1 MNETI
6 IDAPAEVTAYLDQI
20 RNLADAKRDALGF
33 LPATA
38 YEEAATKGCL
48 WVAVE
53 GSAKKLRG
61 YLFFGVRFPRLRV
74 YQVYVCPEFRSSGT
88 ARTLIEK
95 LKSYGEDHDYL
106 TITARVASD
115 LPANGFWRNLGFNI
129 IGRQSGGS
137 RGRTINRY
145 ALALDVPSLFGRGQP
160 VSEGT
165 EQTLHVRPVL
175 ETRSYVIDLNV
186 LFDVLRDRDQGEAIR
201 VLSMGFDSDMRL
213 AVTSEFTRELER
225 RSPRSND
232 PVLKLARA
240 LPTLPQPRQEVLNPL
255 VGDLRRQG
263 LSTGSPKTG
272 RRAANDAS
280 DLIHLASC
288 IHHRV
293 YGFITR
299 DGSILQ
305 RAEELHA
312 KYNLRIISP
321 ADLWEPFK
329 DLGIRRE
336 RMTAVVGQQEIEIAA
351 FDERDRTK
359 VERFLRAVGIPV
371 GDIST
376 CLAPGTTVFP
386 KTISVVRTGQRILG
400 IGSWADRPGAGRE
413 SVARLYVD
421 EDSQYVDRTVDH
433 LLEHSIVFGYRVGA
447 RKSAK
452 WCAAS
457 CAGADT
463 WSMARGSGRGGG
475 SKAPRREQEP
485 RDKRIEELQRE
496 NVKLNEDLVRTIR
509 DRDRW
514 KRRSEHLEKQ
524 LDAARRAGRRQA
536 APFAKDRRQGRGG
549 RPGRRPGAG
558 YGRQGRRR
566 RPPRVDETHAAR
578 VPKACPACG
587 GAVEVAR
594 VAAQYQEDLPPVHP
608 IVRRFDI
615 EVGHCSQCRRRVQ
628 GRHRLQTSDA
638 LGAASVQLGPG
649 AVSLAVELH
658 TELGV
663 PLAKVAHVL
672 RTRFGVH
679 VTPGGLARLLHR
691 AARDAGPAYREL
703 CRQVRNA
710 PVVTPD
716 ETGWRVGAKP
726 HWLWTCVTPETTV
739 YAICPGRSFDDAATL
754 LGTDY
759 SGVLVRDGWVVYR
772 CYKGLHQ
779 SCINHLANRCRKLRE
794 GHPRSPWGP
803 AVLAVLRAGL
813 AARDRCNAGEMS
825 EHGLASVRGRL
836 EARLGRLIDAPP
848 RIPDA
853 QRFANHLATEFPAV
867 FLFLRD
873 PSIDATNWRAEQAI
887 RPAVVIRKVCGGNRT
902 RQGADTQQVLSSVV
916 RTARQRG
923 LDLPRLITEMLRARE
938 PVVPEAFGL
947 PPPPA

>member
-1 MNETI
+1 
-6 IDAPAEVTAYLDQI
+6 
-20 RNLADAKRDALGF
+20 
-33 LPATA
+33 
-38 YEEAATKGCL
+38 
-48 WVAVE
+48 
-53 GSAKKLRG
+53 
-61 YLFFGVRFPRLRV
+61 
-74 YQVYVCPEFRSSGT
+74 
-88 ARTLIEK
+88 
-95 LKSYGEDHDYL
+95 
-106 TITARVASD
+106 
-115 LPANGFWRNLGFNI
+115 
-129 IGRQSGGS
+129 
-137 RGRTINRY
+137 
-145 ALALDVPSLFGRGQP
+145 
-160 VSEGT
+160 
-165 EQTLHVRPVL
+165 
-175 ETRSYVIDLNV
+175 
-186 LFDVLRDRDQGEAIR
+186 
-201 VLSMGFDSDMRL
+201 
-213 AVTSEFTRELER
+213 
-225 RSPRSND
+225 
-232 PVLKLARA
+232 
-240 LPTLPQPRQEVLNPL
+240 
-255 VGDLRRQG
+255 
-263 LSTGSPKTG
+263 
-272 RRAANDAS
+272 
-280 DLIHLASC
+280 
-288 IHHRV
+288 
-293 YGFITR
+293 
-299 DGSILQ
+299 
-305 RAEELHA
+305 
-312 KYNLRIISP
+312 
-321 ADLWEPFK
+321 
-329 DLGIRRE
+329 
-336 RMTAVVGQQEIEIAA
+336 
-351 FDERDRTK
+351 
-359 VERFLRAVGIPV
+359 
-371 GDIST
+371 
-376 CLAPGTTVFP
+376 
-386 KTISVVRTGQRILG
+386 
-400 IGSWADRPGAGRE
+400 
-413 SVARLYVD
+413 
-421 EDSQYVDRTVDH
+421 
-433 LLEHSIVFGYRVGA
+433 
-447 RKSAK
+447 
-452 WCAAS
+452 
-457 CAGADT
+457 
-463 WSMARGSGRGGG
+463 MAQGSGRGGG

>member
-1 MNETI
+1 
-6 IDAPAEVTAYLDQI
+6 
-20 RNLADAKRDALGF
+20 
-33 LPATA
+33 
-38 YEEAATKGCL
+38 
-48 WVAVE
+48 
-53 GSAKKLRG
+53 
-61 YLFFGVRFPRLRV
+61 
-74 YQVYVCPEFRSSGT
+74 
-88 ARTLIEK
+88 
-95 LKSYGEDHDYL
+95 
-106 TITARVASD
+106 
-115 LPANGFWRNLGFNI
+115 
-129 IGRQSGGS
+129 
-137 RGRTINRY
+137 
-145 ALALDVPSLFGRGQP
+145 
-160 VSEGT
+160 
-165 EQTLHVRPVL
+165 
-175 ETRSYVIDLNV
+175 
-186 LFDVLRDRDQGEAIR
+186 
-201 VLSMGFDSDMRL
+201 
-213 AVTSEFTRELER
+213 
-225 RSPRSND
+225 
-232 PVLKLARA
+232 
-240 LPTLPQPRQEVLNPL
+240 
-255 VGDLRRQG
+255 
-263 LSTGSPKTG
+263 
-272 RRAANDAS
+272 
-280 DLIHLASC
+280 
-288 IHHRV
+288 
-293 YGFITR
+293 
-299 DGSILQ
+299 
-305 RAEELHA
+305 
-312 KYNLRIISP
+312 
-321 ADLWEPFK
+321 
-329 DLGIRRE
+329 
-336 RMTAVVGQQEIEIAA
+336 
-351 FDERDRTK
+351 
-359 VERFLRAVGIPV
+359 
-371 GDIST
+371 
-376 CLAPGTTVFP
+376 
-386 KTISVVRTGQRILG
+386 
-400 IGSWADRPGAGRE
+400 
-413 SVARLYVD
+413 
-421 EDSQYVDRTVDH
+421 
-433 LLEHSIVFGYRVGA
+433 
-447 RKSAK
+447 
-452 WCAAS
+452 
-457 CAGADT
+457 
-463 WSMARGSGRGGG
+463 MARGSGRGGG

-485 RDKRIEELQRE
+485 REKRVEELQRE

-615 EVGHCSQCRRRVQ
+615 EVGHCSQCRHRVQ

-794 GHPRSPWGP
+794 SHPRSPWGP

-938 PVVPEAFGL
+938 PVVPEVFGL

>member
-1 MNETI
+1 M
-6 IDAPAEVTAYLDQI
+6 PADPTVL
-20 RNLADAKRDALGF
+20 LADAD
-33 LPATA
+33 
-38 YEEAATKGCL
+38 
-48 WVAVE
+48 V
-53 GSAKKLRG
+53 
-61 YLFFGVRFPRLRV
+61 
-74 YQVYVCPEFRSSGT
+74 
-88 ARTLIEK
+88 LI
-95 LKSYGEDHDYL
+95 DYRESEL
-106 TITARVASD
+106 AI
-115 LPANGFWRNLGFNI
+115 
-129 IGRQSGGS
+129 
-137 RGRTINRY
+137 
-145 ALALDVPSLFGRGQP
+145 LALVARHVGRVTVLPSVLDEVEDVTVQDCDELGIEIVEVETERMLQAAAIGSQVSFNDRLCLLTCRG
-160 VSEGT
+160 EGWT
-165 EQTLHVRPVL
+165 C
-175 ETRSYVIDLNV
+175 
-186 LFDVLRDRDQGEAIR
+186 
-201 VLSMGFDSDMRL
+201 
-213 AVTSEFTRELER
+213 VT
-225 RSPRSND
+225 ND
-232 PVLKLARA
+232 GA
-240 LPTLPQPRQEVLNPL
+240 
-255 VGDLRRQG
+255 LRR
-263 LSTGSPKTG
+263 L
-272 RRAANDAS
+272 
-280 DLIHLASC
+280 C
-288 IHHRV
+288 
-293 YGFITR
+293 
-299 DGSILQ
+299 
-305 RAEELHA
+305 
-312 KYNLRIISP
+312 
-321 ADLWEPFK
+321 
-329 DLGIRRE
+329 E
-336 RMTAVVGQQEIEIAA
+336 RHGV
-351 FDERDRTK
+351 
-359 VERFLRAVGIPV
+359 
-371 GDIST
+371 
-376 CLAPGTTVFP
+376 
-386 KTISVVRTGQRILG
+386 
-400 IGSWADRPGAGRE
+400 
-413 SVARLYVD
+413 
-421 EDSQYVDRTVDH
+421 
-433 LLEHSIVFGYRVGA
+433 VFGYRVGA

>member
-1 MNETI
+1 M
-6 IDAPAEVTAYLDQI
+6 PADPTVL
-20 RNLADAKRDALGF
+20 LADAD
-33 LPATA
+33 
-38 YEEAATKGCL
+38 
-48 WVAVE
+48 V
-53 GSAKKLRG
+53 
-61 YLFFGVRFPRLRV
+61 
-74 YQVYVCPEFRSSGT
+74 
-88 ARTLIEK
+88 LI
-95 LKSYGEDHDYL
+95 DYRESEL
-106 TITARVASD
+106 AI
-115 LPANGFWRNLGFNI
+115 
-129 IGRQSGGS
+129 
-137 RGRTINRY
+137 
-145 ALALDVPSLFGRGQP
+145 LALVARHVGRVTVLPSVLDEVEDVTVQDCDELGIEIVEVETERMLQAAAIGSQ
-160 VSEGT
+160 VSFNDRLCLLTCREEGWT
-165 EQTLHVRPVL
+165 C
-175 ETRSYVIDLNV
+175 
-186 LFDVLRDRDQGEAIR
+186 
-201 VLSMGFDSDMRL
+201 
-213 AVTSEFTRELER
+213 VT
-225 RSPRSND
+225 ND
-232 PVLKLARA
+232 GA
-240 LPTLPQPRQEVLNPL
+240 
-255 VGDLRRQG
+255 LRR
-263 LSTGSPKTG
+263 L
-272 RRAANDAS
+272 
-280 DLIHLASC
+280 C
-288 IHHRV
+288 
-293 YGFITR
+293 
-299 DGSILQ
+299 
-305 RAEELHA
+305 
-312 KYNLRIISP
+312 
-321 ADLWEPFK
+321 
-329 DLGIRRE
+329 E
-336 RMTAVVGQQEIEIAA
+336 RHGV
-351 FDERDRTK
+351 
-359 VERFLRAVGIPV
+359 
-371 GDIST
+371 
-376 CLAPGTTVFP
+376 
-386 KTISVVRTGQRILG
+386 
-400 IGSWADRPGAGRE
+400 
-413 SVARLYVD
+413 
-421 EDSQYVDRTVDH
+421 
-433 LLEHSIVFGYRVGA
+433 VFGYRVGA

-902 RQGADTQQVLSSVV
+902 RQGADSC
-916 RTARQRG
+916 G
-923 LDLPRLITEMLRARE
+923 RE
-938 PVVPEAFGL
+938 PGCPS
-947 PPPPA
+947 PPAQIRTCALTHTAPTLGC

>member
-1 MNETI
+1 
-6 IDAPAEVTAYLDQI
+6 
-20 RNLADAKRDALGF
+20 
-33 LPATA
+33 
-38 YEEAATKGCL
+38 
-48 WVAVE
+48 
-53 GSAKKLRG
+53 
-61 YLFFGVRFPRLRV
+61 
-74 YQVYVCPEFRSSGT
+74 
-88 ARTLIEK
+88 
-95 LKSYGEDHDYL
+95 
-106 TITARVASD
+106 
-115 LPANGFWRNLGFNI
+115 
-129 IGRQSGGS
+129 
-137 RGRTINRY
+137 
-145 ALALDVPSLFGRGQP
+145 
-160 VSEGT
+160 
-165 EQTLHVRPVL
+165 
-175 ETRSYVIDLNV
+175 
-186 LFDVLRDRDQGEAIR
+186 
-201 VLSMGFDSDMRL
+201 
-213 AVTSEFTRELER
+213 
-225 RSPRSND
+225 
-232 PVLKLARA
+232 
-240 LPTLPQPRQEVLNPL
+240 
-255 VGDLRRQG
+255 
-263 LSTGSPKTG
+263 
-272 RRAANDAS
+272 
-280 DLIHLASC
+280 
-288 IHHRV
+288 
-293 YGFITR
+293 
-299 DGSILQ
+299 
-305 RAEELHA
+305 
-312 KYNLRIISP
+312 
-321 ADLWEPFK
+321 
-329 DLGIRRE
+329 
-336 RMTAVVGQQEIEIAA
+336 
-351 FDERDRTK
+351 
-359 VERFLRAVGIPV
+359 
-371 GDIST
+371 
-376 CLAPGTTVFP
+376 
-386 KTISVVRTGQRILG
+386 
-400 IGSWADRPGAGRE
+400 
-413 SVARLYVD
+413 
-421 EDSQYVDRTVDH
+421 
-433 LLEHSIVFGYRVGA
+433 
-447 RKSAK
+447 
-452 WCAAS
+452 
-457 CAGADT
+457 
-463 WSMARGSGRGGG
+463 MARGSSRGGG
-475 SKAPRREQEP
+475 SKVPRREQVL
-485 RDKRIEELQRE
+485 RDKRIEGLQRE

-649 AVSLAVELH
+649 VVSLAVELH

-794 GHPRSPWGP
+794 SHPRSPWGP

-947 PPPPA
+947 PPPPRVGGHHPHFRIDTRPVPAARRGDGSRAQTPTAGLAGPTGSAVRAGPFRRRWTPPVERRQAAPAPTTASSTVEATRVRPGICQTNPRRVSETAASRLISGSCLPGK